1 MLPFEGF
8 QPRLASLSSILVS
21 FVVFLVRADRRSRR
35 SLWSLRLNLGRVMLL
50 GNRSLDLEVVGGGV
64 VVDVVVVVV
73 VVAVVVEVAVLVV
86 LVAACCEPDL
96 VETNSSM
103 ISLTVC
109 GSLRSCDVFC
119 SSGSY
124 A

>member
-1 MLPFEGF
+1 
-8 QPRLASLSSILVS
+8 
-21 FVVFLVRADRRSRR
+21 
-35 SLWSLRLNLGRVMLL
+35 MLL
-50 GNRSLDLEVVGGGV
+50 GNRSLDLEVVVGGVV

-73 VVAVVVEVAVLVV
+73 EVAVFVV
-86 LVAACCEPDL
+86 LVAVCCEPDL
-96 VETNSSM
+96 VDTNSSM

-109 GSLRSCDVFC
+109 GSFRSCDVFC

>member
-1 MLPFEGF
+1 
-8 QPRLASLSSILVS
+8 
-21 FVVFLVRADRRSRR
+21 
-35 SLWSLRLNLGRVMLL
+35 MLL
-50 GNRSLDLEVVGGGV
+50 GNRSLDLELVVGGDV

-73 VVAVVVEVAVLVV
+73 VEEVAVLVV
-86 LVAACCEPDL
+86 LVAVCCEPDL
-96 VETNSSM
+96 VDTNSSM

>member
-1 MLPFEGF
+1 MFSFGGF
-8 QPRLASLSSILVS
+8 RLRVASLSSSLVS
-21 FVVFLVRADRRSRR
+21 FMFFLVRADRRSRR

-50 GNRSLDLEVVGGGV
+50 GNRSLDLEVVVGGVVV
-64 VVDVVVVVV
+64 VVDVVVV
-73 VVAVVVEVAVLVV
+73 VVVEVAVLVV
-86 LVAACCEPDL
+86 LVAVCCEPDF
-96 VETNSSM
+96 VDTNSSM